1 MSQSRYIVV
10 LGAQESGVGA
20 AILARQ
26 LGDRVFVS
34 DKGAVPA
41 HYEALMK
48 HYAIEFESGRHSWER
63 MKDAEVVV
71 KSPGIPND
79 IPIIR
84 QFESLGTPVVSEI
97 EFAFKHTQAEI
108 VAITGTN
115 GKTTT
120 AALTHKILEDHQL
133 DVALG
138 GNIGDSFAR
147 LVAEKD
153 QALYV
158 LEVSSFQLDHI
169 KDFRPHIAVITNITP
184 DHLDRYGNDF
194 TNYVDAKFRICM
206 NQTEKDYFIYDAD
219 CPVIQQRLQDAIHEI
234 RATQL
239 PFSVKKKLAQGAY
252 LENNKMIMNVQSK
265 TVEIETSYVPIEGL
279 HNLKNAMAAGMIGM
293 LKSIHKEAIKQSIEG
308 FTGIAHRMQ
317 VIEEFSGVRFIND
330 SKATNVNA
338 TYFALESVK
347 RPVVWIA
354 GGVDKGNDYSALMP
368 LVREKVKAII
378 CLGTDNSKLKDA
390 FSRVVSDMV
399 EVGTMSDAVAQA
411 MRYTE
416 RGDTVLLSPACASF
430 DLFKNYEHRG
440 EEFIKTVKAID

>member
-1 MSQSRYIVV
+1 MSRSRYIVV

-20 AILARQ
+20 AILAKQ

-34 DKGAVPA
+34 DNGAVNA
-41 HYEALMK
+41 HYEGLMR
-48 HYAIEFESGRHSWER
+48 HYEIEFETGGHSWDR
-63 MKDAEVVV
+63 LKQADLVV
-71 KSPGIPND
+71 KSPGIPNGVSV
-79 IPIIR
+79 IKK
-84 QFESLGTPVVSEI
+84 FESAGIPVVSEI

-147 LVAEKD
+147 LLATKP

-184 DHLDRYGNDF
+184 DHLDRYGDDF
-194 TNYVDAKFRICM
+194 SSYIDAKFRICM
-206 NQTEKDYFIYDAD
+206 NQTEKDYFLYDAD
-219 CPVIQQRLQDAIHEI
+219 CQVIQQHLEACVHEI

-239 PFSVKKKLAQGAY
+239 PFSVKKKLTQGAY
-252 LENNKMIMNVQSK
+252 LDQDKMIMNVNNQ
-265 TVEIETSYVPIEGL
+265 TIEINTSAVPVEGL

-293 LKSIHKEAIKQSIEG
+293 LKSIHKEAIQQSIEG

-317 VIEEFSGVRFIND
+317 VVEEFSGVRFIND

-354 GGVDKGNDYSALMP
+354 GGVDKGNDYQDLMP

-378 CLGTDNSKLKDA
+378 CLGTDNAKLINT
-390 FSRVVSDMV
+390 FSHVVDQMV
-399 EVGTMSDAVAQA
+399 EVTSMSDAIAQA

-430 DLFKNYEHRG
+430 DLFRNYEHRG

>member
-34 DKGAVPA
+34 DKGVVPS
-41 HYEALMK
+41 HYEALMN
-48 HYAIEFESGRHSWER
+48 HYAIEFESGGHSWER
-63 MKDAEVVV
+63 MKDADVVV

-84 QFESLGTPVVSEI
+84 QFESSGTPVVSEI

-252 LENNKMIMNVQSK
+252 LENNKMIMNVQNK
-265 TVEIETSYVPIEGL
+265 TVEIETSSVPIEGL

>member
-1 MSQSRYIVV
+1 MSSSRYIVI

-20 AILARQ
+20 ALLARQ
-26 LGDRVFVS
+26 MGEHVFVS
-34 DKGAVPA
+34 DHAALQP
-41 HYEALMK
+41 HYENVLK
-48 HYAIEFESGRHSWER
+48 HYGISYESGKHSWER
-63 MKDAEVVV
+63 IKDADLVV

-79 IPIIR
+79 ADVLTR
-84 QFESLGTPVVSEI
+84 LQTKGVPVVSEI
-97 EFAFKHTQAEI
+97 EYAFKHTQAEI

-120 AALTHKILEDHQL
+120 AALTHKILADQSHN
-133 DVALG
+133 VALA
-138 GNIGDSFAR
+138 GNIGDSFAGS
-147 LVAEKD
+147 LADKP
-153 QALYV
+153 QSLYV

-169 KDFRPHIAVITNITP
+169 KDFRPHVAVITNITP
-184 DHLDRYGNDF
+184 DHLDRYGEDF
-194 TNYVDAKFRICM
+194 SAYVDAKFRICM

-219 CPVIQQRLQDAIHEI
+219 CQVIQQRLAASVDEI

-252 LENNKMIMNVQSK
+252 LDNDKMIMNVYDQTIQIPAS
-265 TVEIETSYVPIEGL
+265 SVPVEGL

-293 LKSIHKEAIKQSIEG
+293 LKSIHKDAIRQSIEG
-308 FTGIAHRMQ
+308 FTGIPHRMQ

-347 RPVVWIA
+347 RPIIWIA

-378 CLGTDNSKLKDA
+378 CLGEDNQKLLDA
-390 FSRVVSDMV
+390 FSRVIDPIV
-399 EVGTMSDAVAQA
+399 EVRSMSDAVAQA
-411 MRYTE
+411 MLQAE

-440 EEFIKTVKAID
+440 LEFSQTVKAID

>member
-1 MSQSRYIVV
+1 MSGSRYIVV

-20 AILARQ
+20 AILAKQ

-34 DKGAVPA
+34 DKGKVNA
-41 HYEALMK
+41 HYEGLLV
-48 HYAIEFESGRHSWER
+48 HYEIEFELGGHSWDR
-63 MKDAEVVV
+63 LKQADLVV
-71 KSPGIPND
+71 KSPGIPKD
-79 IPIIR
+79 IEVIR
-84 QFESLGTPVVSEI
+84 KFEALGTPVVSEI
-97 EFAFKHTQAEI
+97 EFAFKHTHAEI

-120 AALTHKILEDHQL
+120 AALTHKILADQQL
-133 DVALG
+133 DVGLG
-138 GNIGDSFAR
+138 GNIGDSFSRILAAR
-147 LVAEKD
+147 P
-153 QALYV
+153 QSLYV

-194 TNYVDAKFRICM
+194 SSYIDAKFRICM

-219 CPVIQQRLQDAIHEI
+219 CEVIQKHLEASVHEI

-239 PFSVKKKLAQGAY
+239 PFSVKRKLTQGAY
-252 LENNKMIMNVQSK
+252 LVQDKMIMNVLDS
-265 TVEIETSYVPIEGL
+265 TIEIETSAVPIEGL

-293 LKSIHKEAIKQSIEG
+293 LKSIHKEAIRQSIEG
-308 FTGIAHRMQ
+308 FTGIKHRMQ
-317 VIEEFSGVRFIND
+317 VVEEFSGVRFIND

-338 TYFALESVK
+338 TYFALESIK
-347 RPVVWIA
+347 RPIIWIA
-354 GGVDKGNDYSALMP
+354 GGVDKGNDYNDLMP

-378 CLGTDNSKLKDA
+378 CLGSNNAKLIDT
-390 FSRVVSDMV
+390 FSRVVNQIV
-399 EVGTMSDAVAQA
+399 EVSSMSDAIAQS
-411 MRYTE
+411 MLYTE

-430 DLFKNYEHRG
+430 DLFTNYEHRG